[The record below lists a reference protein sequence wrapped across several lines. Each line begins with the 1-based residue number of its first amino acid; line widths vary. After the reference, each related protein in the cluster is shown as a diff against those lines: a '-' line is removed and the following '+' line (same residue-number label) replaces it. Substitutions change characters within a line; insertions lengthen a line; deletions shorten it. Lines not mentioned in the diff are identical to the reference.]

1 MRPLSLRSRSPVH
14 GLDRRTLG
22 TPEVLAQSV
31 SSAAPAAAMA
41 TVPAIV
47 AATAGGATVWS
58 FAIATAVALLVG
70 VCIAQFTRRMAGAG
84 SLYTLTRQGLGTGG
98 AFASA
103 GAMLVGY
110 ALLVMA
116 AVTGAAIY
124 LEALLDRLGVGT
136 APPALLPALAV
147 AVTAGA
153 AVLVLLGV
161 RLSARIVLLIESLS
175 ITLIVVVFGVLLAGG
190 VPATGTPLVDPGFAG
205 VAAGVLPALGAFI
218 GFEAATALGVEARR
232 PYVTVP
238 RAVLWTAGVAGL
250 LTLVAAYVQ
259 VAAIGGTPG
268 GPEPVLAA
276 AAGRGGLAIVL
287 DVGIATSFLA
297 CTVATS
303 NALVRVLFSLG
314 RDGVAPR
321 RLGSAH
327 RSYRTPHVAIAVAL
341 PVCGLVPAA
350 LLAVL
355 TPEQVFSG
363 LVTVASA
370 GYLTAYLLV
379 SVAAPVFLRR
389 IGELTAGPVV
399 ASVVV
404 APILVAVG
412 VAYLMATSGPVPVV
426 LASLMAVLVAW
437 YAWLRWR
444 RPDALRGM
452 GVYDETSA
460 ADIHGVVRGVWWR

>member
-22 TPEVLAQSV
+22 TPEVFAQSV

-41 TVPAIV
+41 AVPAIV
-47 AATAGGATVWS
+47 AATAGTATVWS

-70 VCIAQFTRRMAGAG
+70 TCIAQFTRRMAGAG
-84 SLYTLTRQGLGTGG
+84 SLYTLTKQGLGTGA

-110 ALLVMA
+110 TTLVMA

-124 LEALLDRLGVGT
+124 LTVLLDRLGVPTG
-136 APPALLPALAV
+136 PLLYAALAV
-147 AVTAGA
+147 VVTTGA

-161 RLSARIVLLIESLS
+161 RLSARIVLLVETLS
-175 ITLIVVVFGVLLAGG
+175 ITLIVVVFGVLLAN
-190 VPATGTPLVDPGFAG
+190 GTPTGGPPLTEPGFTG
-205 VAAGVLPALGAFI
+205 IAAGVLPALGAFI

-238 RAVLWTAGVAGL
+238 RAVLWTAALAGL
-250 LTLVAAYVQ
+250 LSLVAAFVQ
-259 VAAIGGTPG
+259 VSAIGS
-268 GPEPVLAA
+268 GPEPVLVA
-276 AAGRGGLAIVL
+276 AAGSGGLAIVL
-287 DVGIATSFLA
+287 DIGIATSFLA

-314 RDGVAPR
+314 RDRLAPA
-321 RLGSAH
+321 RLGAAH
-327 RSYRTPHVAIAVAL
+327 RRYRTPHVAIAIAL
-341 PVCGLVPAA
+341 PVCGAVPAV
-350 LLAVL
+350 LLSLLPSEAVL
-355 TPEQVFSG
+355 SVLLTI
-363 LVTVASA
+363 ASA

-389 IGELTAGPVV
+389 IGELTPGPVV

-412 VAYLMATSGPVPVV
+412 VAYLMATTGPVPLV
-426 LASLMAVLVAW
+426 LASLLAVIVVW

-444 RPDALRGM
+444 RPDALRSM

-460 ADIHGVVRGVWWR
+460 GDVHGAWWR